1 MSNGKKIYKLIKK
14 LFPVNR
20 SITGN
25 GVRESLKILQ
35 DHIPF
40 KIHEVPTGT
49 DVLDWQIPKEWNIRD
64 AWIKDPAGNKIVDFR
79 ENNLHLL
86 NYSVPVDKKV
96 SLEELKQHLYTLP
109 DQPDLIPYRTSY
121 YSEKWGFCM
130 RHHQYETLKEG
141 EYQVYI
147 DSELKE
153 GSLTYGELFIKGKS
167 DEEVLISSHIC
178 HPSLAND
185 NLSGVAVAVSFA
197 KYLLENELN
206 YSWRFLFIPGT
217 IGSITWL
224 ARNEEHVNKIR
235 HGLVLSCVGDSH
247 GFTYKKSRRENSEID
262 RIIEKVIID
271 RGEKP
276 DVRNFLPYG
285 YDERQYCSPGFD
297 LPVGC
302 LMRSHFGEF
311 PEYHTSADNL
321 DFVKPESLQGTLDV
335 LIDAAEVIEGNGTYT
350 NCKPKGEPNLGKR
363 NLYSTTG
370 GGQKSSAEKMAI
382 LWVLNQSDG
391 NHSLFDIAERSGLTF
406 KEIRSAADAL
416 LQTDLLREFNRKHQK
431 I

>member
-1 MSNGKKIYKLIKK
+1 MSDEKKIYELIEK
-14 LFPVNR
+14 LFPINR
-20 SITGN
+20 SITGD
-25 GVRESLKILQ
+25 GVRETLSILREY
-35 DHIPF
+35 IPL

-49 DVLDWQIPKEWNIRD
+49 DVFDWKVPKEWNIRD
-64 AWIKDPAGNKIVDFR
+64 AWIKAPAGNKIVNFKK
-79 ENNLHLL
+79 NNLHLL
-86 NYSVPVDKKV
+86 NYSVPVEKKV
-96 SLEELKQHLYTLP
+96 SLDELKKHLYTLP
-109 DQPDLIPYRTSY
+109 EQPDLIPYRTSY
-121 YSEKWGFCM
+121 YSERWGFCM
-130 RHHQYETLKEG
+130 SHNQYEALTEG
-141 EYQVYI
+141 EYQVCI

-167 DEEVLISSHIC
+167 DREVLISSHIC

-197 KYLLENELN
+197 KHLLEKDLN
-206 YSWRFLFIPGT
+206 CSWRFLFIPGT

-224 ARNEEHVNKIR
+224 ARNEEHLNKIEY
-235 HGLVLSCVGDSH
+235 GLVLSCVGDSH
-247 GFTYKKSRRENSEID
+247 GFTYKRSRQEDAEID
-262 RIIEKVIID
+262 RIIEKVITD
-271 RGEKP
+271 RGEEP

-285 YDERQYCSPGFD
+285 YDERQYCSPGFN

-321 DFVKPESLQGTLDV
+321 NFIKQESLKGTLE
-335 LIDAAEVIEGNGTYT
+335 LLMDAAAVIEGNGTYL

-382 LWVLNQSDG
+382 LWVLNQCDG
-391 NHSLFDIAERSGLTF
+391 NHSLLDIAIRSGLPF
-406 KEIRSAADAL
+406 QDIRIAADAL
-416 LQTDLLREFNRKHQK
+416 LQTDLLRKFNKD
-431 I
+431 